1 MAFPGVN
8 KQDFDTVHVVNRRP
22 LMARVDTH
30 PIIIINIRL
39 ATLPFEGSPAHLV
52 HTALLPYY
60 PGKARDHLLLVDAP
74 YDVKDLDDAEVYR
87 RSFTPLLDYV
97 LQ

>member
-1 MAFPGVN
+1 MS
-8 KQDFDTVHVVNRRP
+8 
-22 LMARVDTH
+22 RVDTR

-39 ATLPFEGSPAHLV
+39 ATLAFEGSPAHLV

-74 YDVKDLDDAEVYR
+74 YDIKHLDDAEAYR
-87 RSFTPLLDYV
+87 NSFTPLLDYV
-97 LQ
+97 LE